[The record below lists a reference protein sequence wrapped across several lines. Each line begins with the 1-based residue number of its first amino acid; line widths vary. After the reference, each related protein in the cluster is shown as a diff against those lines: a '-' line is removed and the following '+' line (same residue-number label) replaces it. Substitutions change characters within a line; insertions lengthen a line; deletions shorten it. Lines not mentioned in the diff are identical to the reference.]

1 MYKSPVMVLETFMDS
16 VLEERDDKL
25 VAILRSKIDVDV
37 DKDELIRALQYD
49 RDQYNAGYKDGR
61 NDAALKWISVSERF
75 PEAGKEVL
83 CLTKGF
89 GQWVATWDDY
99 GDEMWSDGEIWMNKY
114 GITHWMPLPEPPEVT
129 E

>member
-1 MYKSPVMVLETFMDS
+1 MREKLIELIKPVLECLPWGEITSHTAEDIAKRLVENGVTF
-16 VLEERDDKL
+16 
-25 VAILRSKIDVDV
+25 
-37 DKDELIRALQYD
+37 DKDI
-49 RDQYNAGYKDGR
+49 NAPS
-61 NDAALKWISVSERF
+61 KWIPVGERF

-114 GITHWMPLPEPPEVT
+114 GITHWMPLPEPPKGGQNELS
-129 E
+129 